1 MVAVGGGWEGRIW
14 VKALGG
20 AGWGA
25 TERKQ
30 WSNILACGANLPHAL
45 ALPVLGGRTARACC
59 QEMRDVDG

>member
-1 MVAVGGGWEGRIW
+1 MVAVGGLGSAHG

-25 TERKQ
+25 TEGKK
-30 WSNILACGANLPHAL
+30 WSNILACAAILPHAL
-45 ALPVLGGRTARACC
+45 ALPVLGGRSGWACC